1 MYVVK
6 TSSQLMEAV
15 RESAREI
22 MVVGR
27 LAPKILEL
35 SRRPNARNYYVAPKE
50 FSFGNLLNNFN
61 IHAVYDSSQNLI
73 ATVFQQRSGQQA

>member
-6 TSSQLMEAV
+6 TSSQLIEAV

-35 SRRPNARNYYVAPKE
+35 SRHSNARNCGEVPKE
-50 FSFGNLLNNFN
+50 VSFANQLKNFN

>member
-6 TSSQLMEAV
+6 TSSQLLEAV

-35 SRRPNARNYYVAPKE
+35 SRPSDARSFREVPKE
-50 FSFGNLLNNFN
+50 VSFVNQLKNFN

-73 ATVFQQRSGQQA
+73 ATVFQQRSGQRA